1 MIYVVRINGTVYEVE
16 VERGEASIVRTDA
29 SALPAVSIAQAPAPA
44 VAPAVASPAAP
55 APAAA
60 PAQVSAAAVIAG
72 EVLRS
77 PMPGAVTAVKVNVG
91 TKVKKGDTILLL
103 EAMKMENELV
113 ATADGVVT
121 HIHATK
127 GSSVQTNDILVVIQ

>member
-29 SALPAVSIAQAPAPA
+29 SALPAVSVAQAP
-44 VAPAVASPAAP
+44 APAVASPAAP

-60 PAQVSAAAVIAG
+60 AAQAPAAVLAG

>member
-1 MIYVVRINGTVYEVE
+1 VIYVVRINGNVYEVE
-16 VERGEASIVRTDA
+16 VERGEATVVKA
-29 SALPAVSIAQAPAPA
+29 AAEAMPAVTVVQAPAAVSPAPAQAPAA
-44 VAPAVASPAAP
+44 AS
-55 APAAA
+55 
-60 PAQVSAAAVIAG
+60 SAAALPVAG

-127 GSSVQTNDILVVIQ
+127 GSNVQTNDILVVIQ